1 MPLKKKRRERRRIS
15 PGSYAL
21 FFLIF
26 AAVVSISHAPF
37 FDLPFFWDGAG
48 QFAPAA
54 LDLFHSG
61 ALIPR
66 SVTPNAHPP
75 GVMAY
80 LAGVWTVTGF
90 SIVSTRAAMLLLA
103 ATSVLL
109 VFLLAIKLCGGVKG
123 VPAFA
128 VAGLL
133 CCSPIFYAQ
142 AMLAQ
147 LDMPAMLFTIL
158 ATLLFLEERVLLSA
172 LACVALVLV
181 KETGILVPLLL
192 GFWLVVERRVVQAAY
207 FLAPLAALAS
217 WFLFLHYRT
226 GHVF

>member
-80 LAGVWTVTGF
+80 LAAVWSVAGF
-90 SIVSTRAAMLLLA
+90 SIVSTRAAMLMLA
-103 ATSVLL
+103 SVSVLV
-109 VFLLAIKLCGGVKG
+109 VFLLAIKLCSGVKG
-123 VPAFA
+123 APAFA

-133 CCSPIFYAQ
+133 LVSPIFYSQ
-142 AMLAQ
+142 GMRGQ
-147 LDMPAMLFTIL
+147 I
-158 ATLLFLEERVLLSA
+158 
-172 LACVALVLV
+172 
-181 KETGILVPLLL
+181 
-192 GFWLVVERRVVQAAY
+192 
-207 FLAPLAALAS
+207 
-217 WFLFLHYRT
+217 
-226 GHVF
+226 

>member
-1 MPLKKKRRERRRIS
+1 MPLKKRKRRTRRIS
-15 PGSYAL
+15 PGTYVL
-21 FFLIF
+21 FLAIF
-26 AAVVSISHAPF
+26 AAVAGISHAPF
-37 FDLPFFWDGAG
+37 FDLPFFWDEVG
-48 QFAPAA
+48 QFVPAA
-54 LDLFHSG
+54 LDLFRSG
-61 ALIPR
+61 AVVPR

-80 LAGVWTVTGF
+80 LAAVWTIAGF

-147 LDMPAMLFTIL
+147 LDMPAMLFTVL
-158 ATLLFLEERVLLSA
+158 ASLLFLEERILLSA
-172 LACVALVLV
+172 AACVALVLV
-181 KETGILVPLLL
+181 KETGVVTPLLFGL
-192 GFWLVVERRVVQAAY
+192 WLLAEKRLLQAGY
-207 FLAPLAALAS
+207 FLLPLAAL
-217 WFLFLHYRT
+217 
-226 GHVF
+226 